1 MSDLNEAQQRYNELL
16 DQARDSLAQGIP
28 LQTAQKEELKKAAET
43 LKKATETQERNTK
56 ALDAGSKVIGGLTG
70 SALAAGKALYSGAQG
85 ATAFNS
91 SLDQLNTAVVEAG
104 KGLAQFAGGGFIV
117 KALIGGLTMLASA
130 TIKQQQAAAA
140 FAEKLNTGYNKLS
153 EAGAAASGG
162 MSEVFASAQKLGL
175 GIDKLDTMVGLV
187 ADNSQTLA
195 LMSGSVAK
203 GTQDFADLSDSLKGS
218 RKEFLNLGINQDQ
231 QNEGMMRFVKNMTLA
246 GRAQNMSTADMTK
259 GAKELIYEQDKLAKL
274 TGINAKEQ
282 QKLVDRSRENE
293 QFNSKIQS
301 LEAEGSEQSLK
312 AAQSLRSGLTY
323 FKTLG
328 EDALEGFM
336 GAVNKN
342 LVNPRTQ
349 AMFVSSG
356 SKLFETVEDML
367 AGGDAFTAYM
377 KSVKGIAE
385 FNKSVGNT
393 MSSLDAGND
402 RFLNSQTQV
411 NAVIQDGLGLEK
423 AKQKIEADT
432 AAQAAGKDKIT
443 NQYTDIV
450 LKNQQSMLDMQN
462 SMFQVLERNLK
473 VTENQAEMGA
483 ELATV
488 FGDIIYKIS
497 KELTPVLDNLIKG
510 LTEFV
515 KLISKILGDT
525 DKSAKRDKAEE
536 RLDDIQKN
544 KGWFDKLTPGL
555 GDATSKKAL
564 SDYQKAYDDRVEE
577 RNAMMLDTIKS
588 WLGFKSSE
596 PKVEGARAE
605 GGPVDAGKLYKVGE
619 HGQEYFKP
627 KIAGDIIPNDV
638 TTGMAA
644 DKARMSQFYK
654 EILKDTEA
662 LEKLTDTDLRR
673 TRDFND
679 LSKTLIDKKTKLIK
693 EEIELLDEQNDAIE
707 KTATLIEQLF
717 NKEQAAAFRKMST
730 GMRTMG
736 GMMGGGMPNMGGGQ
750 GLQMPGTGNRAT
762 MGGAQGLQ
770 ITNQDDLKKSGL
782 NVKSGDVHAEN
793 SGISSKLIELAK
805 TIQSG
810 VPGFGYFSA
819 FNDRFHQEKAPSS
832 KHTQGLA
839 ADFTTAQAPSAK
851 DGEAITQWLKQMGA
865 SMAIDEYNNPSSK
878 STAGHFHVEIPAF
891 EEGGNLGAGKV
902 GIAGENGK
910 PELITGPATITPM
923 NDLVGTFNTMVGLMG
938 QQVSMMDEMIR
949 AQKNGNDISTKILRV
964 QQ

>member
-1 MSDLNEAQQRYNELL
+1 MADLNPEQQQFNELL
-16 DQARDSLAQGIP
+16 RQANEQMIRTGRVLP
-28 LQTAQKEELKKAAET
+28 
-43 LKKATETQERNTK
+43 ETQQALTESLGKAKTATGGFTK
-56 ALDAGSKVIGGLTG
+56 SVEYGSQAIAGLAGAGI
-70 SALAAGKALYSGAQG
+70 AAGKALYSGATG

-91 SLDQLNTAVVEAG
+91 SLDQLNNGVLAMGKTLAAFLPGGMLVKGMVAG
-104 KGLAQFAGGGFIV
+104 V
-117 KALIGGLTMLASA
+117 TMLASA
-130 TIKQQQAAAA
+130 TIKQQQAAAT

-153 EAGAAASGG
+153 DSGAAASGG
-162 MSEVFASAQKLGL
+162 MTEVFESAQKLGL
-175 GIDKLDTMVGLV
+175 GIDKLDSMVNLV
-187 ADNSQTLA
+187 ADNSQSLA
-195 LMSGSVAK
+195 LMSGSVAN
-203 GTQDFADLSDSLKGS
+203 GTRDFANLSESLKGS
-218 RKEFLNLGINQDQ
+218 REDFLKLGMSQEQ
-231 QNEGMMRFVKNMTLA
+231 QNEGMMRFTKNMTLA
-246 GRAQNMSTADMTK
+246 GRAQNMTQAELTA
-259 GAKELIYEQDKLAKL
+259 GARNYILEQDKLAKL
-274 TGINAKEQ
+274 TGISAKKQ
-282 QKLVDRSRENE
+282 QDILDRARENE
-293 QFNSKIQS
+293 QFNAKIRS
-301 LEAEGSEQSLK
+301 LELEGTEESKK
-312 AAQSLRSGLTY
+312 AADGLRKGLIIAAAA
-323 FKTLG
+323 G
-328 EDALEGFM
+328 DDVAEGFM
-336 GAVNKN
+336 ASVNANLRNDKARELNMTAQGQQMVSIQNILNGMDPTAAMAPMFKSMANFEREVGIPLNQLGAGAGVFNKTSSMAN
-342 LVNPRTQ
+342 AELMDRLGIEK
-349 AMFVSSG
+349 AMVQITADQKNQLAG
-356 SKLFETVEDML
+356 EDSKTAIYAGIVKKNQDTML
-367 AGGDAFTAYM
+367 A
-377 KSVKGIAE
+377 
-385 FNKSVGNT
+385 
-393 MSSLDAGND
+393 
-402 RFLNSQTQV
+402 
-411 NAVIQDGLGLEK
+411 
-423 AKQKIEADT
+423 
-432 AAQAAGKDKIT
+432 
-443 NQYTDIV
+443 
-450 LKNQQSMLDMQN
+450 MQN

-536 RLDDIQKN
+536 RLDDVQKN
-544 KGWFDKLTPGL
+544 KGWFGKLTPGL

-619 HGQEYFKP
+619 RGQEYFKP
-627 KIAGDIIPNDV
+627 KVAGDIIPNDI
-638 TTGMAA
+638 TIGMAA

-679 LSKTLIDKKTKLIK
+679 LSKTLMEKKTELVNK
-693 EEIELLDEQNDAIE
+693 ELELLNNQSSSPA
-707 KTATLIEQLF
+707 
-717 NKEQAAAFRKMST
+717 
-730 GMRTMG
+730 MG
-736 GMMGGGMPNMGGGQ
+736 SSMGGGQ
-750 GLQMPGTGNRAT
+750 GMQMPRGSNMTS
-762 MGGAQGLQ
+762 MGGGQGMQ
-770 ITNQDDLKKSGL
+770 ISSQEDLKKSGL

-923 NDLVGTFNTMVGLMG
+923 TDLVGTFNTMVGLMG